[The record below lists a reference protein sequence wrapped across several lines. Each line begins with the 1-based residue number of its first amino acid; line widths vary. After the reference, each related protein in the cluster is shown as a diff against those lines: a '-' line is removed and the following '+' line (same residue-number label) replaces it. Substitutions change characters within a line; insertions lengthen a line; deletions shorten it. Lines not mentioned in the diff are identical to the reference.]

1 VRRGNQNQPKKCN
14 IPKSDSLH
22 RFTHPGL
29 FNWTF
34 QLGLRSIRGRSPQ
47 EPKGAPRNPNLR
59 WVPTKPMVIRWACS
73 APLSEQVMLL
83 EPRFFWELR
92 QIYRVHS
99 DTFLESR
106 RLPGASW
113 NGIRLGFANFSH
125 LQSRRLFFP
134 CVETVYAVVARN
146 SALRSEC
153 SSGVSTARAAA
164 NELLSRNKPTLRKE
178 IPIYRQWPNFRIDL
192 VWE

>member
-1 VRRGNQNQPKKCN
+1 
-14 IPKSDSLH
+14 
-22 RFTHPGL
+22 
-29 FNWTF
+29 
-34 QLGLRSIRGRSPQ
+34 
-47 EPKGAPRNPNLR
+47 
-59 WVPTKPMVIRWACS
+59 
-73 APLSEQVMLL
+73 MLL